1 MERIGGVDK
10 KLKMEDKKLDL
21 NSIIG
26 FILIFGIL
34 IWIMYQNQP
43 SEATIAAEK
52 AKKEKV
58 EKQEKANQVVAPQAV
73 AEPVIVAAGDSL
85 QLAKAQKTL
94 GSFAYSATLPS
105 AKEGFTTIENELVK
119 LKIANKGGY
128 IVEATLKNFEK
139 FKKGSGQL
147 VELIKDNNADLN
159 IQLQTSD
166 NRTLNTKDL
175 YFEPTL
181 TKVGE
186 NQMLSMKLKA
196 GANEFL
202 EYKYILK
209 PNEYMI
215 GFDLRSQGLNKVL
228 NTSKPLD
235 LEWSLKTYRNEKSV
249 SYENRYTE
257 IYFEYEDGK
266 IDYVGQ
272 GNDKEEDSN
281 KTTFVA
287 FKQHFF
293 STILLTDKPFETSKL
308 HSNNLVNDETIDT
321 VYTKQLKAN
330 LPLAFSNGEIDYK
343 MSWYFGPSDYK
354 TLKHYDKNLE
364 KVIPLGWGIFGWIN
378 MFIFIPLFGFLST
391 TIGLS
396 LGIAIIIFTILIKI
410 AMSPITFKSFLSQ
423 AKMKVLRPEITE
435 LGEKFKKDPMKKQ
448 QETMKLYNKA
458 GVNPMAGCIPALIQI
473 PFMYASFQ
481 FFPSAFE
488 LRQKGFLWADDLS
501 SFDEVIKLPF
511 HIPLYGDHISLF
523 PVLASIAIFFYMK
536 MTSGDQQMAAPQ
548 QEGMPDMAKMMKIM
562 IYVSPIMML
571 FFFNS
576 YGAGLSLY
584 NFISNLITIGIMIV
598 IKRYFID
605 SDKIHAQIQENK
617 LKEPKK
623 QGKFQQK
630 LQEVMEQAEAQKAK
644 DKKK

>member
-1 MERIGGVDK
+1 ME
-10 KLKMEDKKLDL
+10 EKKLDL

-26 FILIFGIL
+26 FLLIFGIL

-43 SEATIAAEK
+43 SEATLAAEK
-52 AKKEKV
+52 AKKEQLAKT
-58 EKQEKANQVVAPQAV
+58 EKANKINPNPAT
-73 AEPVIVAAGDSL
+73 AEPVFAAPSDST
-85 QLAKAQKTL
+85 QLAQFKKSL
-94 GSFAYSATLPS
+94 GNFAYSATLPS
-105 AKEGFTTIENELVK
+105 AKNDFTTIENEVLQ

-128 IVEATLKNFEK
+128 IAEVTLKKFEK
-139 FKKGSGQL
+139 FEKGSGQL
-147 VELIKDNNADLN
+147 VELIKNNNASLN
-159 IQLQTSD
+159 MQLQTAD

-181 TKVGE
+181 TKIGE
-186 NQMLSMKLKA
+186 DQIVSMKLKS

-202 EYKYILK
+202 EYKYVLK
-209 PNEYMI
+209 PNDYMI
-215 GFDLRSQGLNKVL
+215 GFDVRSQGLNTVL

-235 LEWSLKTYRNEKSV
+235 LEWNMKTYRNEKSV
-249 SYENRYTE
+249 SYENRYAE
-257 IYFEYEDGK
+257 VYFQYEEDK
-266 IDYVGQ
+266 TDYVGQ
-272 GNDKEEDSN
+272 GKDKEENPN
-281 KTTFVA
+281 KLNFIA

-293 STILLTDKPFETSKL
+293 TSILVTNTPFETSKL
-308 HSNNLVNDETIDT
+308 QSNNLVEDETIDT
-321 VYTKQLKAN
+321 TFTKHFKAN
-330 LPLAFSNGEIDYK
+330 VPLAFSNGELDYK
-343 MSWYFGPSDYK
+343 MNWYFGPSDYK
-354 TLKHYDKNLE
+354 ILQSYDKNLE
-364 KVIPLGWGIFGWIN
+364 KVIPLGWGVFGWIN
-378 MFIFIPLFGFLST
+378 KFIFIPLFGFLST
-391 TIGLS
+391 YIS
-396 LGIAIIIFTILIKI
+396 YGIAIIIFTILIKI
-410 AMSPITFKSFLSQ
+410 AMSPITYKSFLSQ

-501 SFDEVIKLPF
+501 SFDQIFKLPF
-511 HIPLYGDHISLF
+511 HIPLYGDHVSLF
-523 PVLASIAIFFYMK
+523 PILAAIAIFFYMK

-562 IYVSPIMML
+562 IYLSPVMML
-571 FFFNS
+571 IFFNS

-584 NFISNLITIGIMIV
+584 NFISNLITIGIMFV
-598 IKRYFID
+598 IKNYIVD

-623 QGKFQQK
+623 QSKFQQR
-630 LQEVMEQAEAQKAK
+630 LQAAMEQAEAQKAK
-644 DKKK
+644 NKK

>member
-1 MERIGGVDK
+1 
-10 KLKMEDKKLDL
+10 
-21 NSIIG
+21 
-26 FILIFGIL
+26 
-34 IWIMYQNQP
+34 
-43 SEATIAAEK
+43 
-52 AKKEKV
+52 
-58 EKQEKANQVVAPQAV
+58 
-73 AEPVIVAAGDSL
+73 
-85 QLAKAQKTL
+85 
-94 GSFAYSATLPS
+94 
-105 AKEGFTTIENELVK
+105 
-119 LKIANKGGY
+119 
-128 IVEATLKNFEK
+128 
-139 FKKGSGQL
+139 
-147 VELIKDNNADLN
+147 
-159 IQLQTSD
+159 
-166 NRTLNTKDL
+166 
-175 YFEPTL
+175 
-181 TKVGE
+181 
-186 NQMLSMKLKA
+186 MKLKA

-209 PNEYMI
+209 PNEYMV
-215 GFDLRSQGLNKVL
+215 GFDLSSQGLNKVL

-235 LEWSLKTYRNEKSV
+235 LEWNLKTFRNEKSI

-423 AKMKVLRPEITE
+423 AKMKVLRPEISE

>member
-1 MERIGGVDK
+1 MEEK
-10 KLKMEDKKLDL
+10 KFDL

-26 FILIFGIL
+26 FVLIFGIL

-43 SEATIAAEK
+43 NEKEIAAEK
-52 AKKEKV
+52 AKKELVIKEAKAKEV
-58 EKQEKANQVVAPQAV
+58 EAKTVATATVAV
-73 AEPVIVAAGDSL
+73 AATGDST
-85 QLAKAQKTL
+85 QLAQLQKTL
-94 GSFAYSATLPS
+94 GNFAYSATLPS
-105 AKEGFTTIENELVK
+105 AKTGFTTIENELVK
-119 LKIANKGGY
+119 LTIANKGGY
-128 IVEATLKNFEK
+128 IVEATLKQFER
-139 FKKGSGQL
+139 FKKGSGEL

-159 IQLQTSD
+159 VQLLTSD

-175 YFEPTL
+175 FFEPTL
-181 TKVGE
+181 TKVGAD
-186 NQMLSMKLKA
+186 QVLSMRLKA

-202 EYKYILK
+202 EYKYVLK
-209 PNEYMI
+209 PNDYMI
-215 GFDLRSQGLNKVL
+215 GFDIRSQGLNKVL

-235 LEWSLKTYRNEKSV
+235 LEWNLKTYRNEKSV
-249 SYENRYTE
+249 AYENRYTE
-257 IYFEYEDGK
+257 IYFEHEEGK
-266 IDYVGQ
+266 IDYAGL
-272 GNDKEEDSN
+272 GKLEESDLE
-281 KTTFVA
+281 KATFVA

-293 STILLTDKPFETSKL
+293 STILLTKTPFEKAKL
-308 HSNNLVNDETIDT
+308 KSTDLVHDDKVDT
-321 VYTKQLKAN
+321 TFTKQFKAN
-330 LPLAFSNGEIDYK
+330 IPLAFDNGEVDYK
-343 MSWYFGPSDYK
+343 MSWYFGPTDYK
-354 TLKHYDKNLE
+354 TLKSYDKNLE
-364 KVIPLGWGIFGWIN
+364 KTISLGWGIFGWIN
-378 MFIFIPLFGFLST
+378 KLIFIPLFGFLSSY
-391 TIGLS
+391 IAY
-396 LGIAIIIFTILIKI
+396 GIAIIVFTILIKL

-458 GVNPMAGCIPALIQI
+458 GVNPMAGCIPALIQL

-488 LRQKGFLWADDLS
+488 LRQKSFLWADDLS
-501 SFDEVIKLPF
+501 SFDEVVRLPF
-511 HIPLYGDHISLF
+511 YIPFYGNHISLF

-623 QGKFQQK
+623 QGKFQKK
-630 LQEVMEQAEAQKAK
+630 LQEVMEQAEAQKAQQ
-644 DKKK
+644 KKK

>member
-1 MERIGGVDK
+1 MN
-10 KLKMEDKKLDL
+10 DKKLDL

-26 FILIFGIL
+26 FILIFGI
-34 IWIMYQNQP
+34 IVWIIYNNQP
-43 SEATIAAEK
+43 TQKEIEAEQ
-52 AKKEKV
+52 AKKELV
-58 EKQEKANQVVAPQAV
+58 KQEESTTKIADEAPFTAT
-73 AEPVIVAAGDSL
+73 IDSTSTDTL
-85 QLAKAQKTL
+85 QIAKLKSSL
-94 GSFAYSATLPS
+94 GNFAYSATLPS
-105 AKEGFTTIENELVK
+105 AKNEVTTLENDFLL

-128 IVEATLKNFEK
+128 IVEATLKKFEK

-147 VELIKDNNADLN
+147 VELIKDNNANLN
-159 IQLQTSD
+159 VQLLTSD
-166 NRTLNTKDL
+166 NRTLNSKDL

-181 TKVGE
+181 TKVGAD
-186 NQMLSMKLKA
+186 QVLSMKLKA

-209 PNEYMI
+209 SNDYMI
-215 GFDLRSQGLNKVL
+215 GFDIRSQGLNKVL
-228 NTSKPLD
+228 NTAKPLD
-235 LEWSLKTYRNEKSV
+235 LEWNLKTYRNEKSV

-257 IYFEYEDGK
+257 IYFEHEDGK
-266 IDYVGQ
+266 IDYAGLGQ
-272 GNDKEEDSN
+272 SEESDLE
-281 KTTFVA
+281 KATFVA

-293 STILLTDKPFETSKL
+293 STILLTKTPFETAKVKSD
-308 HSNNLVNDETIDT
+308 NLVKDDKIDT
-321 VYTKQLKAN
+321 TFTKQFKAN
-330 LPLAFSNGEIDYK
+330 IPLAFTNGELDHK
-343 MSWYFGPSDYK
+343 MSWYFGPTDYK
-354 TLKHYDKNLE
+354 TLKAYDQNLE
-364 KVIPLGWGIFGWIN
+364 KIISLGWGIFGWIN
-378 MFIFIPLFGFLST
+378 KFIFIPLFGFLSSY
-391 TIGLS
+391 IAY
-396 LGIAIIIFTILIKI
+396 GIAIIVFTIIIKI

-458 GVNPMAGCIPALIQI
+458 GVNPMAGCIPALIQL

-488 LRQKGFLWADDLS
+488 LRQKSFLWADDLS
-501 SFDEVIKLPF
+501 SFDEVIRLPF
-511 HIPLYGDHISLF
+511 YIPFYGNHISLF

-605 SDKIHAQIQENK
+605 SDKIHVQIQENK

-623 QGKFQQK
+623 QGRFQKK
-630 LQEVMEQAEAQKAK
+630 LQEVMEQAEAQKAL
-644 DKKK
+644 DKKKK